1 MIHQSVNPEGRVL
14 AVDPGDVRIGLAVSD
29 PLGIIANPLQV
40 LKHISRN
47 ENARRIANIA
57 AEKEAVM
64 IVVGQPLDSYGEVGP
79 AAKKSARLARAIQK
93 FTETEVVLWDES
105 GTTKAAQRA
114 YIEMNV
120 PKKKR
125 RGHLDH
131 IAATIILQSYLDAHA
146 SRPIYPKEELPDGQ
160 EDQIE

>member
-1 MIHQSVNPEGRVL
+1 MKPVGRVM

-40 LKHISRN
+40 LQHISRD

-57 AEKEAVM
+57 AEKEAVL
-64 IVVGQPLDSYGEVGP
+64 IVVGQPLNSDGEVGP
-79 AAKKSARLARAIQK
+79 AAKKSTRLARAIQK
-93 FTETEVVLWDES
+93 FTDTDVLLWDES

-131 IAATIILQSYLDAHA
+131 IAATIILQSYLDANA
-146 SRPIYPKEELPDGQ
+146 SPTPTPMEEKPDG

>member
-1 MIHQSVNPEGRVL
+1 MIHQSVNPEGRIL

>member
-1 MIHQSVNPEGRVL
+1 MKTEGRIL

-40 LKHISRN
+40 INHISRD
-47 ENARRIANIA
+47 ENARRIAAIA
-57 AEKEAVM
+57 AEKEAIL
-64 IVVGQPLDSYGEVGP
+64 IVVGQPLDSEGEVGP
-79 AAKKSARLARAIQK
+79 AAKKSVRLANAIRK
-93 FTETEVVLWDES
+93 FTEIEVVLWDES

-131 IAATIILQSYLDAHA
+131 IAATLILQSYLDAHS
-146 SRPIYPKEELPDGQ
+146 SRPTFTMEEMPDG
-160 EDQIE
+160 EDEFE

>member
-1 MIHQSVNPEGRVL
+1 MKPEGRVL

-40 LKHISRN
+40 LKHISRD
-47 ENARRIANIA
+47 ENARRIASIA
-57 AEKEAVM
+57 AEKEAVL
-64 IVVGQPLDSYGEVGP
+64 IVVGQPLNSEGEVGP

-93 FTETEVVLWDES
+93 FTETEVILWDES

-131 IAATIILQSYLDAHA
+131 IAATIILQSYLDANA
-146 SRPIYPKEELPDGQ
+146 APPPIPMEGKPNGQ
-160 EDQIE
+160 DQIE